1 MKLRLTPRAV
11 AESKRKKRWWQRH
24 RAKAPGLFDQ
34 ELSAAIGRIV
44 ATPGSGALH
53 DEQTTLAIEVRHV
66 LMRKTQNHIYYCVE
80 GDEVVVLSVW
90 GARKGQTP
98 KL

>member
-1 MKLRLTPRAV
+1 
-11 AESKRKKRWWQRH
+11 
-24 RAKAPGLFDQ
+24 
-34 ELSAAIGRIV
+34 
-44 ATPGSGALH
+44 
-53 DEQTTLAIEVRHV
+53 
-66 LMRKTQNHIYYCVE
+66 MRKTQNHIYYCVE